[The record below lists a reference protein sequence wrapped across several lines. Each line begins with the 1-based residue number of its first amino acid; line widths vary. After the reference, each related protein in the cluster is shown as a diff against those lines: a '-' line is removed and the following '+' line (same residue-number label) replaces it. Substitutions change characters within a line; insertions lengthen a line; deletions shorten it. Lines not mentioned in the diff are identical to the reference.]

1 MRRNTVNLVIILAVV
16 SLMAIVAGQV
26 YWVKQA
32 FTIQERQ
39 FNDRVIIAL
48 NDVVE
53 EIMAMSN
60 DSSMIEPVYQ
70 KESNFFIANITETPE
85 PYLLEDL
92 LLDKFT
98 QLNLNEIF
106 EYGIYDCYTDSI
118 VYGSRLNPSTP
129 HNKEDAAGLRHSYHF
144 EKDGHYFG
152 VYFPNKSGT
161 ILLQLDFWLYS
172 SILLLVIVIFFTYT
186 IYLLFRQKKLSEVKT
201 DFINNMTHE
210 FKTPISTIALSTE
223 ILNKE
228 EVQTDPG
235 RLRQYIQ
242 IIRQENNR
250 LKSQVDKVLQIATLS
265 PKQVNIQQA
274 PVNMHVLLA
283 RIAETFRVQVEEKRG
298 ELKVSLSAGMH
309 TISGDEVHLTNIV
322 FNLLDNALKYSEEPA
337 LIELTTRN
345 HGKEFELQ
353 IKDHG
358 IGISKNQQKMI
369 FDKFYR
375 VPKGDQ
381 HDVKGFGLG
390 LYYVKS
396 IVHAHKGNIHVQSEP
411 GKGSTFT
418 VRLKTI
424 NK

>member
-1 MRRNTVNLVIILAVV
+1 MRRNRINLVIVLAVV
-16 SLMAIVAGQV
+16 SLTAIVAGQV

-53 EIMAMSN
+53 EIMAMNN

-98 QLNLNEIF
+98 QLSLNEVF

-118 VYGSRLNPSTP
+118 VYGSRLTP
-129 HNKEDAAGLRHSYHF
+129 EAPYHKEDAAGLRHSYHF

-186 IYLLFRQKKLSEVKT
+186 IYLLFRQKRLSEVKT

-223 ILNKE
+223 ILNKD
-228 EVQTDPG
+228 EVQKDPG

-265 PKQVNIQQA
+265 PKQISIQQT
-274 PVNMHVLLA
+274 PVNMHVLLT
-283 RIAETFRVQVEEKRG
+283 RIADTFKLQIEEQGGKLQLQL
-298 ELKVSLSAGMH
+298 EAGAH
-309 TISGDEVHLTNIV
+309 TIGGDEVHLTNIV
-322 FNLLDNALKYSEEPA
+322 FNLLDNALKYSEPPA
-337 LIELTTRN
+337 VIEISTRN
-345 HGKEFELQ
+345 VGREFELS

-358 IGISKNQQKMI
+358 IGIPKNQQKMI

-390 LYYVKS
+390 LFYVKS
-396 IVHAHKGNIHVQSEP
+396 IVKAHSGSIHVTSEP
-411 GKGSTFT
+411 GQGSTFSI
-418 VRLKTI
+418 RIKTI
-424 NK
+424 SK